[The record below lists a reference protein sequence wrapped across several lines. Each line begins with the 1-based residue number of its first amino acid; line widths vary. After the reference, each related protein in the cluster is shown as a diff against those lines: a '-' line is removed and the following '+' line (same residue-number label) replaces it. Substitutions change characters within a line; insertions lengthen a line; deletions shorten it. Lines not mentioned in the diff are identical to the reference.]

1 MKTTDRQFAEG
12 DIVRHTGEFLRSIAW
27 FLDVPI
33 NGRVISSQPL
43 GSNTIVRVEW
53 SDGTECGI
61 LSSNIEIDPIN
72 RNW

>member
-1 MKTTDRQFAEG
+1 MSTEREFAAG

-27 FLDVPI
+27 HLDVPI

-53 SDGTECGI
+53 SDGTDCGI